1 MTIDA
6 EDPRGFSV
14 LETLVATTIL
24 AVAVSGLAHLFVL
37 AARANTIAAA
47 TTAATLA
54 AQQKMEEL
62 RGLTFGFDA
71 AGDAVTDAGLTASPA
86 DALDVDTAGYW
97 DFVDRFGRTVAG
109 DPPPPGGA
117 VYVRRWSIEPLADD
131 PIGTLVLQVRV
142 VRAGRRPAARPAA
155 HGRMQ
160 DEARLV
166 AVRTRKGP

>member
-1 MTIDA
+1 MPIDA
-6 EDPRGFSV
+6 EDARGFSV

-47 TTAATLA
+47 MTAVTLA

-62 RGLTFGFDA
+62 RGLTFRVDA
-71 AGDAVTDAGLTASPA
+71 AGNAVTDAGLTASPA
-86 DALDVDTAGYW
+86 DALDVDRDGYC
-97 DFVDRFGRTVAG
+97 DFVDRFGRILAG
-109 DPPPPGGA
+109 HPAPPGAA

-131 PIGTLVLQVRV
+131 PGGTLVLQVRV
-142 VRAGRRPAARPAA
+142 VRAGIRPAAALA
-155 HGRMQ
+155 VHARMQ
-160 DEARLV
+160 DEARFV